1 MALWLLYMLISF
13 FSAKCA
19 KNVANFTEIDCRENG
34 FAVFKTLMLYILTS
48 IIGKKKSNST
58 QGYVNVR
65 DK

>member
-1 MALWLLYMLISF
+1 MALWLLNILHPL
-13 FSAKCA
+13 FSAKCV
-19 KNVANFTEIDCRENG
+19 KNVANFTEIDCLDNG
-34 FAVFKTLMLYILTS
+34 LAIFKTSMLYILTA